1 MKRIIVFCISLAL
14 LLAGC
19 SSDTNPPECG
29 GKVDHSD
36 KNALKIIE
44 STELT
49 AVSARFYLY
58 DDVDMGGD
66 GSSYD
71 FTLKRNDA
79 GALMLNE
86 DSTYHLSV
94 AVGNEVLLQAQEI
107 IVRNE
112 LAALNGDDCY
122 TSGLPEEFQPCSF
135 TADYASGER
144 IYFHL
149 DNDPSAVWSAELL
162 NCFRHAFA
170 DAGYPDVLITP
181 AVQQLNEKSMAAYEA
196 FLNGDEIL
204 YFDHF
209 NRTFLD
215 SSNCED
221 IDLFESGGAYTFD
234 EMRAIMT
241 ERFQKGNSKAD
252 VNFEKAYID
261 CGCDGVSEL
270 AIYVSDTG
278 SCDAPINEFI
288 IKYLEGALQV
298 CYITE
303 SYYRNTEMLANTGGL
318 ISIYGAASAWEHVFA
333 NAVIDANGDYHFL
346 WADDA
351 TYDFGHIEGYI
362 PVSQAAYEHAEELP
376 ENIILHAYS
385 FASTYAA
392 SEDPDFY
399 SLVMYDPETFEVID
413 SSELYED
420 GSLCHRIFDE
430 AGAELVTPEEA
441 ARRIAAREAGFGVSE
456 KMSAGT
462 IEYSPIFE

>member
-1 MKRIIVFCISLAL
+1 MKKILAFCLSLML
-14 LLAGC
+14 LLTGC
-19 SSDTNPPECG
+19 SSATNLPECG

-36 KNALKIIE
+36 KNAPKVIK

-58 DDVDMGGD
+58 DDVDKGGD

-79 GALMLNE
+79 GTLMLNE
-86 DSTYHLSV
+86 DSAYHLSA
-94 AVGNEVLLQAQEI
+94 AVGDEVLLQAQEI
-107 IVRNE
+107 IERNK

-149 DNDPSAVWSAELL
+149 DNDPSAEWSSELL

-170 DAGYPDVLITP
+170 DAGYPEVLITP
-181 AVQQLNEKSMAAYEA
+181 AVQQLNEESMVAYEA
-196 FLNGDEIL
+196 FLNGDELL
-204 YFDHF
+204 YFDNF

-215 SSNCED
+215 SSTCED
-221 IDLFESGGAYTFD
+221 VDLFEYGGVYSFD

-241 ERFQKGNSKAD
+241 EHFLKGNSKAD

-270 AIYVSDTG
+270 VICACDAG
-278 SCDAPINEFI
+278 SYDAPINEFI
-288 IKYLEGALQV
+288 IKYFDGTLQV

-318 ISIYGAASAWEHVFA
+318 ISIYGASSAWEHVYA
-333 NAVIDANGDYHFL
+333 NAVIDANGDYRFL
-346 WADDA
+346 WADDEV
-351 TYDFGHIEGYI
+351 YDFGQIDGYI
-362 PVSQAAYEHAEELP
+362 PVTQAAYAYAEELP
-376 ENIILHAYS
+376 GNIIMHGYS
-385 FASTYAA
+385 FASPYAA
-392 SEDPDFY
+392 FDCPDFY
-399 SLVMYDPETFEVID
+399 ALTMYDPETYEDID

-420 GSLCHRIFDE
+420 GSLCRRIFDE
-430 AGAELVTPEEA
+430 VGAELVTPEEA
-441 ARRIAAREAGFGVSE
+441 ALRIAEREAEFGVTE
-456 KMSAGT
+456 KMPVGT
-462 IEYSPIFE
+462 IEYSPVLK